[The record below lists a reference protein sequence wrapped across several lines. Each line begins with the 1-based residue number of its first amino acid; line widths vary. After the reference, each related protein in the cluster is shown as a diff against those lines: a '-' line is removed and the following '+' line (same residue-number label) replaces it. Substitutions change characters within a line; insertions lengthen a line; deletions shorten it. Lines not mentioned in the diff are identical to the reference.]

1 VEAHKDQRRKSGEA
15 YIFHPIAVAKL
26 SLLKL
31 DWEQHLSPLHYCM
44 MVEDTP
50 TTVKT

>member
-1 VEAHKDQRRKSGEA
+1 VEAHKDNEENQEA

-31 DWEQHLSPLHYCM
+31 DWEQHLSPLLHDV
-44 MVEDTP
+44 VEDTP